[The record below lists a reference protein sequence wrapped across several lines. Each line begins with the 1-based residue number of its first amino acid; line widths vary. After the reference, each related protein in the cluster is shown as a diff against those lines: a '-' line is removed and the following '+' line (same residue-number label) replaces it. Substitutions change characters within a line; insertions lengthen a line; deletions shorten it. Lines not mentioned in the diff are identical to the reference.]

1 MINIVTNKTVINQA
15 RETGRKTVVSQGVGI
30 RNELLSCIAD
40 FLEVKKKKKKK
51 NLRCIWLNTTGF
63 DLGFQS

>member
-40 FLEVKKKKKKK
+40 FLEVKY
-51 NLRCIWLNTTGF
+51 NLLLFGLSVLTVDR
-63 DLGFQS
+63 